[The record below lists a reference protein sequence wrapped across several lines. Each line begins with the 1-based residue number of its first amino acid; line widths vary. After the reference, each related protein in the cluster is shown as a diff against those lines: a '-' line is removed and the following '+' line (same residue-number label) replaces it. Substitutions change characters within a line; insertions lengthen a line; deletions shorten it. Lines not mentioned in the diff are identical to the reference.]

1 MRAHAARDKI
11 DTLQN
16 GLGRAEDARSGHLG
30 GAALHE
36 SATALGTVEAGLTWL
51 SALPPPSVLAS
62 EPSLVAVLGSSF
74 ASWGRTLS
82 TEAVFTVSGSA
93 ATPRSRAAV
102 TLVSQLSVARL
113 SRVLAIHE
121 NWGGPISVVVYGRR
135 CRSALPRAHTC
146 VRG

>member
-102 TLVSQLSVARL
+102 TWTVVQPDYRVDYRLYPINKVCVCVCVCASARARWCL
-113 SRVLAIHE
+113 DDDLTV
-121 NWGGPISVVVYGRR
+121 
-135 CRSALPRAHTC
+135 
-146 VRG
+146 